1 MKAMAKMTLPRDYI
15 ASFTGEFN
23 SNLYFA
29 LFLDLSSAILHVQVL
44 HKQLTQT
51 LLAKYLDM
59 Y

>member
-29 LFLDLSSAILHVQVL
+29 LLLDLSSAILYVQVL
-44 HKQLTQT
+44 HNPN
-51 LLAKYLDM
+51 LASKILGHVLRI
-59 Y
+59 